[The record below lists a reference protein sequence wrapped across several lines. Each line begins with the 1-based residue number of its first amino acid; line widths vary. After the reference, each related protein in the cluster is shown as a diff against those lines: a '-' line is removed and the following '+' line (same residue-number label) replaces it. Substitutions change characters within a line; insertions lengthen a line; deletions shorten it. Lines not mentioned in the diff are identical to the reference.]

1 MPITAAAEADAAP
14 TTANYD
20 ASELA
25 KLQSLDELLPANLF
39 TIEVVIFKRLNAPQ
53 ASLAIRQDGDNEPLS
68 PNLRVAQAPPGV
80 LGDPGEPLLLN
91 APRQLPSNLFVL
103 SPSETKQDPTA
114 PFVPADATMCWP
126 LPSTEANTGDS
137 SRPAGALVI
146 TPEDNDAVSTN
157 LSINLL
163 DAPEPNPDGGL
174 IQATD
179 QPIDSVAD
187 PAPVPG
193 PELELQSSFDPSR
206 DTAPASQSPPELAAL
221 DPFTDALRTLARP
234 VPANSSSVVTT
245 PYLTLIQQLTAF
257 AEDMEANEYRRWP
270 MTELRLSDQ
279 ARRLDISPE
288 FQILEHMAWQQ
299 HVPERSAPQPL
310 YIQVGEEL
318 TGYLAVTLGRY
329 LHTEATLWLT
339 PSQAGPDPISL
350 HNAAARSPAA
360 DAFAQLEE
368 SRRMRSAELH
378 YFDHPLFGM
387 LVRIDKAQ
395 HPERV
400 QMLFTQFNEL
410 LSEAAPE

>member
-1 MPITAAAEADAAP
+1 MIHNALAILPSARWFRSLAWLAWVCAVPIAPITALAEGAAAAGADVAP
-14 TTANYD
+14 TMANYD

-25 KLQSLDELLPANLF
+25 RLQSLDELLPANLF
-39 TIEVVIFKRLNAPQ
+39 TIEVVIFKRLNPPQ
-53 ASLAIRQDGDNEPLS
+53 ASLAIRQDGDNEPLTQ
-68 PNLRVAQAPPGV
+68 NLRVAQATSEV
-80 LGDPGEPLLLN
+80 IGDSQEPLLLN
-91 APRQLPSNLFVL
+91 APRQLPSNLYVL
-103 SPSETKQDPTA
+103 SPSGKAQGPTA
-114 PFVPADATMCWP
+114 PLVPAGGAMCWP
-126 LPSTEANTGDS
+126 LPSTGVITGDS
-137 SRPAGALVI
+137 PRPAGALVI
-146 TPEDNDAVSTN
+146 TPEDNGAFSAN
-157 LSINLL
+157 LSINPSS
-163 DAPEPNPDGGL
+163 DTVPASQL
-174 IQATD
+174 I
-179 QPIDSVAD
+179 
-187 PAPVPG
+187 
-193 PELELQSSFDPSR
+193 PELE
-206 DTAPASQSPPELAAL
+206 AL

-245 PYLTLIQQLTAF
+245 PYLTLIQQLTTF
-257 AEDMEANEYRRWP
+257 AEDIEANEYRRRS

-279 ARRLDISPE
+279 ARRLDISGE

-299 HVPERSAPQPL
+299 HVPERSVPQPL

-350 HNAAARSPAA
+350 HNAAAGSPAPN
-360 DAFAQLEE
+360 AFAQLDE

-410 LSEAAPE
+410 LSEEAPE